1 MSEPFQPPSPLAHTP
16 RLTSASGPGAPTD
29 LPTDLTQLLATARA
43 SRATAV
49 AQLLQQAEQTSNA
62 ARTTV
67 GVEHLL
73 FVCANIPCAVPLT
86 DLREAL
92 PTLPQTTPL
101 PFSAP
106 WLLGIFP
113 LRTEVIGL
121 ADPIPLLLGRV
132 RPIPGN
138 AIEWATWSANQPWAL
153 QADAAL
159 AAVGALA
166 EPWRWGAWL
175 HGEGV
180 DVFGVSGP
188 RNHAEQSSQFATLF
202 ASSAPT
208 GALARALLVGEGARS
223 LALVVNA
230 LGAITRVQESEL
242 CDDLSVLPALPFQ
255 ARYVAGAYMPKP
267 GSTPGDTDETA
278 LLGGLPQSPQTPQP
292 ERRYLVL
299 RLRALLDDML
309 TALEQEG
316 AS

>member
-1 MSEPFQPPSPLAHTP
+1 MGIMSEPFQPPSPLAHTP

-180 DVFGVSGP
+180 DVFAA
-188 RNHAEQSSQFATLF
+188 RRATTIWV
-202 ASSAPT
+202 AD
-208 GALARALLVGEGARS
+208 ALANRRPTATGVG
-223 LALVVNA
+223 
-230 LGAITRVQESEL
+230 Q
-242 CDDLSVLPALPFQ
+242 
-255 ARYVAGAYMPKP
+255 
-267 GSTPGDTDETA
+267 
-278 LLGGLPQSPQTPQP
+278 LLGDADVGSNVAPRTNIGGTRP
-292 ERRYLVL
+292 RHL
-299 RLRALLDDML
+299 R
-309 TALEQEG
+309 
-316 AS
+316 